1 MAKVFAFEVLKFA
14 SSFNKSKNMDSIIIT
29 GATSGIGFHCALQM
43 ARIAKNEQII
53 IPARNV
59 RAGKEVVERIK
70 DKTGHK
76 NLKCLELDLASL
88 QSISQFSE
96 ILAKEKRLSISILIN
111 NAGVQNIGETQYTAN
126 GFERTFGV
134 NHLGAFALTIQLLS
148 LIKDDGHITF
158 TSSETHDP
166 ALKTPIEPPIY
177 TSAHELAFPTE
188 TFEKQNT
195 VGQRRYSTSKL
206 CNIMTTYAL
215 QERLKHTNIRV
226 NAYDPGL
233 TPGTGLARTYT
244 PVMRFLWKNI
254 FPVLTLFKSNIH
266 TPAQA
271 GRNLAN
277 LAYAERYN
285 DLRGIYF
292 SDGKV
297 FKTSV
302 DSYNKDFQKDLWSGS
317 LELTKT
323 TFTEETFKKGNR

>member
-1 MAKVFAFEVLKFA
+1 
-14 SSFNKSKNMDSIIIT
+14 MDSIIIT
-29 GATSGIGFHCALQM
+29 GATSGIGYECALQM
-43 ARIAKNEQII
+43 ARMAKNEQII
-53 IPARNV
+53 IPARNIK
-59 RAGKEVVERIK
+59 AGKEVIEKIR

-76 NLKCLELDLASL
+76 NLTSLELDLASL
-88 QSISQFSE
+88 QSIREFSE
-96 ILAKEKRLSISILIN
+96 KLSREKELSISILIN
-111 NAGVQNIGETQYTAN
+111 NAGVQNIGETQYTTD
-126 GFERTFGV
+126 GFEQTFGV
-134 NHLGAFALTIQLLS
+134 NHLGAFALTMQLLPFM
-148 LIKDDGHITF
+148 KNNGHITF

-177 TSAHELAFPTE
+177 TSAQELAYPKETTE
-188 TFEKQNT
+188 KPNI

-206 CNIMTTYAL
+206 CNIMTAYEL

-271 GRNLAN
+271 GKNLAN
-277 LAYAERYN
+277 LAYSEKYK
-285 DLRGIYF
+285 DLKGIYF
-292 SDGKV
+292 SDSKV
-297 FKTSV
+297 VKTSV
-302 DSYNKDFQKDLWSGS
+302 DSYKKDFQKDLWNGS

-323 TFTEETFKKGNR
+323 TFTE

>member
-1 MAKVFAFEVLKFA
+1 
-14 SSFNKSKNMDSIIIT
+14 MDSIIIT
-29 GATSGIGFHCALQM
+29 GATSGIGFECALQM
-43 ARIAKNEQII
+43 AQIAKNEQII
-53 IPARNV
+53 VPARNIG
-59 RAGKEVVERIK
+59 AGKDIIEKIK
-70 DKTGHK
+70 TKTGYK

-88 QSISQFSE
+88 ESIRKFSE
-96 ILAKEKRLSISILIN
+96 SFAKEKNNTISILIN

-126 GFERTFGV
+126 GFEQTFGI
-134 NHLGAFALTIQLLS
+134 NHLGSFALTMQLLPFMKNDS
-148 LIKDDGHITF
+148 HITF

-177 TSAHELAFPTE
+177 KSAQELAYPKE
-188 TFEKQNT
+188 TFEKPNI

-206 CNIMTTYAL
+206 CNIMTTYEL

-244 PVMRFLWKNI
+244 PVMRFLWKNV
-254 FPVLTLFKSNIH
+254 FPILTLIKSNIH

-271 GRNLAN
+271 GKNLAN
-277 LAYAERYN
+277 LAYSEKYK
-285 DLRGIYF
+285 DLKGIYF

-297 FKTSV
+297 VKTSV
-302 DSYNKDFQKDLWSGS
+302 DSYSKVFQRDLWNGS

-323 TFTEETFKKGNR
+323 TLYRII

>member
-1 MAKVFAFEVLKFA
+1 M
-14 SSFNKSKNMDSIIIT
+14 NSIVIT
-29 GATSGIGFHCALQM
+29 GATSGIGFECASRM
-43 ARIAKNEQII
+43 AQIAKNEQIV
-53 IPARNV
+53 IPARNIK
-59 RAGKEVVERIK
+59 AGKEVIEKIK

-76 NLKCLELDLASL
+76 NLTSLELDLASL
-88 QSISQFSE
+88 QSIRNFSE
-96 ILAKEKRLSISILIN
+96 SFAKEKSNAISILIN
-111 NAGVQNIGETQYTAN
+111 NAGVQNIGETQFTTD
-126 GFERTFGV
+126 GFEQTFGV
-134 NHLGAFALTIQLLS
+134 NHLGAFALTMQLLPFM
-148 LIKDDGHITF
+148 KDDAHIIF

-177 TSAHELAFPTE
+177 TSTQELAFPKE
-188 TFEKQNT
+188 TSEKQNI

-206 CNIMTTYAL
+206 CNIMTTYEL

-244 PVMRFLWKNI
+244 PVMRFLWKNV

-271 GRNLAN
+271 GKHLAN
-277 LAYAERYN
+277 LAYCEKYK
-285 DLRGIYF
+285 DLKGIYF

-297 FKTSV
+297 VRTSV

-323 TFTEETFKKGNR
+323 TFIE